1 MNRLI
6 SPEKRYEIIPL
17 RYKINTMVGKDTV
30 HEMLQ
35 LKSILSLERI
45 GVDDKYTI
53 LTSIQFLYG
62 YEGETP

>member
-1 MNRLI
+1 
-6 SPEKRYEIIPL
+6 
-17 RYKINTMVGKDTV
+17 MVGKDTV